1 MGVLKKGLA
10 AAGALAAAS
19 AAGTA
24 YFYNRTMIRQ
34 NAIVERTMKM
44 AGTDW
49 SQYSD
54 ILAERKAYAFAQ
66 PHEEVYVTSYDGLKL
81 HATYIPAIKEAGDKK
96 RVVICF
102 HGYTSKSLADFIGL
116 TDYYFKRGFTM
127 LHPDARAHGE
137 SEGKYIG
144 FGCLDR
150 KDAVKWI
157 DWVLEKCGEDVE
169 IFLHGISD
177 HQRG

>member
-1 MGVLKKGLA
+1 MGVFKKGLA

-24 YFYNRTMIRQ
+24 YFYRRTMIRQ
-34 NAIVERTMKM
+34 NAIVQRTMKM

-54 ILAERKAYAFAQ
+54 ILAEQKAFAFAQ
-66 PHEEVYVTSYDGLKL
+66 PHEEVYVTAYDGLKL
-81 HATYIPAIKEAGDKK
+81 HATYLPAIKESGDKK

-116 TDYYFKRGFTM
+116 TDYYFKRVFK
-127 LHPDARAHGE
+127 LKVR
-137 SEGKYIG
+137 
-144 FGCLDR
+144 
-150 KDAVKWI
+150 
-157 DWVLEKCGEDVE
+157 DVE
-169 IFLHGISD
+169 FEKNTTKKIKRF
-177 HQRG
+177 